1 MFIQTEITPNPATLK
16 FLPGCAVLV
25 SGAQGRGGGG
35 GAMGGIEYL
44 SVTQAERSALAGR
57 LFAVAG
63 VARVFLGADFIAVT
77 KAEETRWE
85 DLKPLLL
92 MEIMEH
98 YTLGGGAELAE
109 EGNEEQRGSG
119 GAGGSRPAALDGP
132 DGPIVA
138 QILELLETRVRP
150 AVARDGGDISFHG
163 FENGIVYLKMRGA
176 CAGCPS
182 STATLKMGIENM
194 LRHYVPEVTEVRP
207 VRE

>member
-1 MFIQTEITPNPATLK
+1 MFIQTEVTPNPATLK
-16 FLPGCAVLV
+16 FLPGRAVLAA
-25 SGAQGRGGGG
+25 GAAGRGGGG
-35 GAMGGIEYL
+35 VEYRN
-44 SVTQAERSALAGR
+44 AGEAAGRSPLAAR

-63 VARVFLGADFIAVT
+63 VVRVFLGADFIAVT
-77 KAEETRWE
+77 KADDAVWD

-98 YTLGGGAELAE
+98 YTLGGGAEDATPA
-109 EGNEEQRGSG
+109 G
-119 GAGGSRPAALDGP
+119 GAAAEAGESRPPDLDGP

-150 AVARDGGDISFHG
+150 AVARDGGDITFHG
-163 FENGIVYLKMRGA
+163 FDKGIVYLKMRGA

-207 VRE
+207 ARE